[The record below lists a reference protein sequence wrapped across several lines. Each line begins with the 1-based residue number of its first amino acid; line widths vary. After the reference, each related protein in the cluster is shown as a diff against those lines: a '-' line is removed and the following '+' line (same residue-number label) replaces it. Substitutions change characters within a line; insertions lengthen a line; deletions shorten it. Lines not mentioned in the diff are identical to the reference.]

1 MRLGTHYHSGI
12 GIGIGIGIGYLLSVR
27 KAMHNVHHA

>member
-1 MRLGTHYHSGI
+1 MRLGTHYR
-12 GIGIGIGIGYLLSVR
+12 IGIGIGYLLSVR

>member
-1 MRLGTHYHSGI
+1 MRLGAHYRI

>member
-1 MRLGTHYHSGI
+1 MRLGTHYHTGI

>member
-1 MRLGTHYHSGI
+1 MRLGTHYRT
-12 GIGIGIGIGYLLSVR
+12 GIGIGIGYLLSVR

>member
-1 MRLGTHYHSGI
+1 MRLGTHYRI

>member
-1 MRLGTHYHSGI
+1 MRLGTHYRT

-27 KAMHNVHHA
+27 KAMHNVHHT

>member
-1 MRLGTHYHSGI
+1 MRSGTHYRI

-27 KAMHNVHHA
+27 KAMNNVHHA

>member
-1 MRLGTHYHSGI
+1 MRLGTHYRTGI